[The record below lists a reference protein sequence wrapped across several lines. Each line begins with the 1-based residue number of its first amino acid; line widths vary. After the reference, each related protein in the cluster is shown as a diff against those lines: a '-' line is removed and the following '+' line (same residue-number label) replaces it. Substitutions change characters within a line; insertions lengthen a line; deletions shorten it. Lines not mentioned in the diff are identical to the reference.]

1 MKKHTIM
8 ILLIGLLHISS
19 ALSQS
24 FSTYYRSAD
33 GKKKEAL
40 KTALFKI
47 ISNHSQKSYSSLWDW
62 YEQTD
67 ASLDNPNVVFDMF
80 SKEIHYFSTVGS
92 SMNKEHVVP
101 QSWWGK
107 GNKAPIYSDLLNV
120 YPSETKA
127 NSAKSNYPLG
137 KVTGSV
143 SYDNGRIKVGT
154 SKEYTGGSDKVF
166 EPYDEFKGDFA
177 RIYLYDATCYQDVEW
192 YSIANAF
199 PTGVN
204 TYPTL
209 ESWIIPLLLEWNKL
223 DPPSEWEKERNNRV
237 YKVQGNRNPFIDYP
251 QLAEYI
257 WGDSIDYAW
266 DLDTA
271 VPSLGKGNGEPDTP
285 NPNPNPGGNNENDK
299 PEIVPVVPG
308 NDNCIWAY
316 NFTNVK
322 EGNSHESS
330 GSSTPAAIEDCDS
343 LSSIRVCYKAGGALR
358 LGTSKNTGSISTKQ
372 LPVKFESGK
381 NILVTI
387 FVKGWTNVE
396 GMLKVSIQGG
406 ETQIIEY
413 KETMDDD
420 FAPYTLMFSEYS
432 DFPTIEIETTD
443 KRCFISAI
451 QVSVSEPANVI
462 TTLARSPQQAVDR
475 YTLSGQRVNAS
486 YKGFVI
492 ENGVK
497 TIRK

>member
-1 MKKHTIM
+1 M
-8 ILLIGLLHISS
+8 ILLIGLLYTSS

-33 GKKKEAL
+33 GQKKEAL

-67 ASLDNPNVVFDMF
+67 ASMDNPNVVFDMF
-80 SKEIHYFSTVGS
+80 SKEIHYFSSVGS

-137 KVTGSV
+137 KVTGTV

-154 SKEYTGGSDKVF
+154 SKEYSGGSDKVF
-166 EPYDEFKGDFA
+166 EPCDEFKGDFA

-223 DPPSEWEKERNNRV
+223 DPPSAWEKERNNRV

-251 QLAEYI
+251 QLADYI

-271 VPSLGKGNGEPDTP
+271 VPSLGKENGEPDTP
-285 NPNPNPGGNNENDK
+285 NPNPNPGGNNEDDK

-316 NFTNVK
+316 NFTGVRD
-322 EGNSHESS
+322 GNSNESS
-330 GSSTPAAIEDCDS
+330 GSSSPASIDECDS
-343 LSSIRVCYKAGGALR
+343 LSSVRTCYKAGHALR
-358 LGTSKNTGSISTKQ
+358 LGTSKNTGSITTKQ
-372 LPVKFESGK
+372 IPVEYETGK
-381 NILVTI
+381 TI
-387 FVKGWTNVE
+387 FVTLDIKGWTYVE
-396 GMLKVSIQGG
+396 GMLKVSIEGG
-406 ETQIIEY
+406 DTKHIEY
-413 KETMDDD
+413 SETIDDD
-420 FAPYTLMFSEYS
+420 FKAYTISFDKYS
-432 DFPTIEIETTD
+432 NFPTITIETTE
-443 KRCFISAI
+443 KRCFINSI
-451 QVSVSEPANVI
+451 NIYVSDSTTGVNMI
-462 TTLARSPQQAVDR
+462 TNTKSNIMFNLA
-475 YTLSGQRVNAS
+475 GQRVDDT
-486 YKGFVI
+486 YKGIVI
-492 ENGVK
+492 VNGKVK
-497 TIRK
+497 LNK